1 MNQNRKVNFQ
11 NYLFLNKNKLITL
24 IILSSLII
32 KLIFLKFF
40 KLPQFYDVQTYID
53 TVNFFLNGISVSDQI
68 MPMYPIIVYTV
79 QSIFNIQIFN
89 ILLSC
94 LTAVLFF
101 NLTKYILDNILF
113 RITVLTFISF
123 YPYNIFY
130 SITGFSETAYIFT
143 LTLMM
148 LLFYKDK
155 ILYAVVIGTIGILIK
170 PIHFYPM
177 FILVFYFDY
186 FYFKKSF
193 KKSLVKFI
201 FSVLI
206 FISMMSPWWI
216 YNFKQ
221 YDKFIMFNL
230 VGPHTLFIGNNPL
243 NNSGGGVVID
253 EDDIKNNPDRFSQKH
268 IDFSYDLLKGYPG
281 FEFNDK
287 LSKNVFSEGNKAAL
301 DRYNSYLEYSLNYII
316 NNPSRFLELSYK
328 NL

>member
-130 SITGFSETAYIFT
+130 SITGF
-143 LTLMM
+143 
-148 LLFYKDK
+148 
-155 ILYAVVIGTIGILIK
+155 
-170 PIHFYPM
+170 
-177 FILVFYFDY
+177 
-186 FYFKKSF
+186 
-193 KKSLVKFI
+193 
-201 FSVLI
+201 
-206 FISMMSPWWI
+206 
-216 YNFKQ
+216 
-221 YDKFIMFNL
+221 
-230 VGPHTLFIGNNPL
+230 
-243 NNSGGGVVID
+243 
-253 EDDIKNNPDRFSQKH
+253 
-268 IDFSYDLLKGYPG
+268 
-281 FEFNDK
+281 
-287 LSKNVFSEGNKAAL
+287 
-301 DRYNSYLEYSLNYII
+301 
-316 NNPSRFLELSYK
+316 
-328 NL
+328 

>member
-1 MNQNRKVNFQ
+1 
-11 NYLFLNKNKLITL
+11 
-24 IILSSLII
+24 
-32 KLIFLKFF
+32 
-40 KLPQFYDVQTYID
+40 
-53 TVNFFLNGISVSDQI
+53 

-186 FYFKKSF
+186 FYFKK
-193 KKSLVKFI
+193 
-201 FSVLI
+201 VL
-206 FISMMSPWWI
+206 
-216 YNFKQ
+216 K
-221 YDKFIMFNL
+221 
-230 VGPHTLFIGNNPL
+230 V
-243 NNSGGGVVID
+243 
-253 EDDIKNNPDRFSQKH
+253 
-268 IDFSYDLLKGYPG
+268 
-281 FEFNDK
+281 
-287 LSKNVFSEGNKAAL
+287 
-301 DRYNSYLEYSLNYII
+301 
-316 NNPSRFLELSYK
+316 
-328 NL
+328 